1 MLAWVTE
8 HREPYFLITEE
19 LSAIML
25 PRSLVIAARVIGALR
40 ALSDHC
46 SSLRRIVLCRVIPL
60 QFAPGGERFLK
71 ELLKVRKL

>member
-1 MLAWVTE
+1 
-8 HREPYFLITEE
+8 
-19 LSAIML
+19 ML

-46 SSLRRIVLCRVIPL
+46 SSLGRIVLCRVIPL